1 MEQVMYCFRKWG
13 LLVFAFMLASILCLE
28 SVDADAAA
36 KPKLS
41 TTKTSLNVKDT
52 VTLKVKKVTKKKI
65 AKVTYKSSKKSVARV
80 SSKGKVTAK
89 KKGTTT
95 ITCTVKMKAA
105 KSAKLKCKVTVVP
118 APAYKNKAVNMAA
131 GASLTPAMTNV
142 ITKNVK
148 STAYSSSNAKA
159 ASVNNKGTVTAVS
172 AGTATIMAKMKMKS
186 GKSYTTK
193 CTVTVKAAPAVKPTE
208 NPTMAP
214 TAVPQPTEEPTPRPG
229 EHDSANGI
237 KTIDD
242 GVMREDFTSFDI
254 IHEMGVGTNLG
265 NTMEATSGLASTVQG
280 FETAWGQPVTT
291 QEMLT
296 GMKKAGFNSIR
307 IPVAWSNMM
316 SKDGQYMI
324 PDAFF
329 DRIETIMNY
338 ALNEKM
344 YVVINDHWDSG
355 WWARFGSV
363 DEDERAEAMVK
374 YKTMWTQ
381 IAERFKEY
389 SDYLIFES
397 ANEELGER
405 LNWESDYANSG
416 WFQSEDEL
424 YDCVNQI
431 NQTFVDV
438 VRGTGGNNA
447 KRHLLI
453 AGYDTNIAKTCDD
466 RYKMPKDTI
475 ENRLIVSVHYYSP
488 STYCIVD
495 QEDNSW
501 GYAASWG
508 TEAEIAELQATLRNM
523 KIRFCDNGYPVII
536 GEYGVTDTKKE
547 DGTYVRKEGRD
558 VFFNAVCEYALEN
571 GMCPMLW
578 DTNQIFNRKTCQ
590 ITNATERA
598 NYLALSKKA
607 EELPVYAPVGTDGN
621 YKWVGTIGSYS
632 WRPTTPQIE
641 DGSTFLLN
649 HLGNCYQVIGVDW
662 TKFEN
667 PVVRVQL
674 EAGGAT
680 GAYRFADTVV
690 RDKPTD
696 DPYIEMERISW
707 DTTEDLIL
715 DLVELGLNMTEGKYL
730 YLDFSAGKS
739 YSGKAVITIYEK
751 ESTGPSTAQ

>member
-1 MEQVMYCFRKWG
+1 MKQIMNRFRKYG
-13 LLVFAFMLASILCLE
+13 LLLFALVLASVLCLE
-28 SVDADAAA
+28 NVEASAAA

-52 VTLKVKKVTKKKI
+52 ATLKVIKVTNKKI
-65 AKVTYKSSKKSVARV
+65 SKITWKSSKKSVAKV
-80 SSKGKVTAK
+80 SSKGKITAK
-89 KKGTTT
+89 KKGNTT
-95 ITCTVKMKAA
+95 ITCTVKMKAG

-118 APAYKNKAVNMAA
+118 APAYKNSAMNMAA
-131 GASLTPAMTNV
+131 GAGVTPAMTNV
-142 ITKNVK
+142 IAKNVK
-148 STAYSSSNAKA
+148 STAYSSSNVKV
-159 ASVNNKGTVTAVS
+159 ASVDNKGAVTAVS
-172 AGTATIMAKMKMKS
+172 AGTATITAKMKMKS
-186 GKSYTTK
+186 GKSYTAK
-193 CTVTVKAAPAVKPTE
+193 CTVTVKAVQAVT
-208 NPTMAP
+208 P
-214 TAVPQPTEEPTPRPG
+214 TAVPTPVPTPRQG
-229 EHDSANGI
+229 EHDSVNGI

-242 GVMREDFTSFDI
+242 GVMREEFTSFDI
-254 IHEMGVGTNLG
+254 IHNMGVGTNLG
-265 NTMEATSGLASTVQG
+265 NTMEATSGNASTVQG

-291 QEMLT
+291 QDMLT

-316 SKDGQYMI
+316 SKDGKYTI

-363 DEDERAEAMVK
+363 DEDERADAMVK
-374 YKTMWTQ
+374 YKAMWTQ

-424 YDCVNQI
+424 YECVNQI
-431 NQTFVDV
+431 NQAFVDV

-453 AGYDTNIAKTCDD
+453 AGYDTGIAKTCDD

-475 ENRLIVSVHYYSP
+475 ENHLIVSVHYYSP
-488 STYCIVD
+488 ATYCIAD

-508 TEAEIAELQATLRNM
+508 TEQEITDLQATLRNM

-536 GEYGVTDTKKE
+536 GEYGVTDTKKA

-607 EELPVYAPVGTDGN
+607 QEIPVYKPVETDGT
-621 YKWVGTIGSYS
+621 YTWKGTLGSYG

-649 HLGNCYQVIGVDW
+649 HLGNCYQVVGVDW

-667 PVVRVQL
+667 PVIRVHM
-674 EAGGAT
+674 EAEGAT
-680 GAYRFADTVV
+680 AAYRYADTVV
-690 RDKPTD
+690 RDQPNS
-696 DPYIEMERISW
+696 DPYIEMERIPW
-707 DTTEDLIL
+707 ETTEDLVL
-715 DLVELGLNMTEGKYL
+715 DLTELGLDMTEGKCL
-730 YLDFSAGKS
+730 YLDFSTSKS
-739 YSGKAVITIYEK
+739 YSGKATITIYEK
-751 ESTGPSTAQ
+751 EDAESSTES

>member
-1 MEQVMYCFRKWG
+1 MKQIMNCFRKYG
-13 LLVFAFMLASILCLE
+13 LLLFALVLVSVLCLE
-28 SVDADAAA
+28 SVEAYAAA

-52 VTLKVKKVTKKKI
+52 ATLTVMKVSKKKI
-65 AKVTYKSSKKSVARV
+65 AKITWKSSKKSVAKV
-80 SSKGKVTAK
+80 SSKGKITAK
-89 KKGTTT
+89 KKGNTT
-95 ITCTVKMKAA
+95 ITCTVKVKAG

-118 APAYKNKAVNMAA
+118 APAYKSSAMNMAA
-131 GASLTPAMTNV
+131 GASVTPAMTNV

-148 STAYSSSNAKA
+148 STAYSSSNVKV
-159 ASVNNKGTVTAVS
+159 ASIDNKGAVTAVS
-172 AGTATIMAKMKMKS
+172 AGTATITAKMKMKS
-186 GKSYTTK
+186 GKSYTAK
-193 CTVTVKAAPAVKPTE
+193 CTVTVKAVQAVTPT
-208 NPTMAP
+208 P
-214 TAVPQPTEEPTPRPG
+214 TAVPTPIPMPRPG

-242 GVMREDFTSFDI
+242 GVMREEITSFDI
-254 IHEMGVGTNLG
+254 IHGMGVGTNLG
-265 NTMEATSGLASTVQG
+265 NTMEATSGYASTVQG

-291 QEMLT
+291 QDMLT

-316 SKDGQYMI
+316 SKDGQYKI
-324 PDAFF
+324 PDEFF

-363 DEDERAEAMVK
+363 DEDERADAMIK
-374 YKTMWTQ
+374 YRTMWTQ

-424 YDCVNQI
+424 YECVNQI
-431 NQTFVDV
+431 NQAFVDV

-453 AGYDTNIAKTCDD
+453 AGYDTGISKTCDD

-475 ENRLIVSVHYYSP
+475 ENHLIVSVHYYSP
-488 STYCIVD
+488 ATYCIAD

-501 GYAASWG
+501 GYAATWG
-508 TEAEIAELQATLRNM
+508 TEQEIAELQATLRNM

-590 ITNATERA
+590 ITNATERT

-607 EELPVYAPVGTDGN
+607 QELPVYKPVETDGT
-621 YKWVGTIGSYS
+621 YTWEGILGSYG

-649 HLGNCYQVIGVDW
+649 HLGNCYQVVGVDW

-667 PVVRVQL
+667 PVIRVHM
-674 EAGGAT
+674 EAEGAT
-680 GAYRFADTVV
+680 AAYRYADTVV
-690 RDKPTD
+690 RDQPNS
-696 DPYIEMERISW
+696 DPYIDMERIPW
-707 DTTEDLIL
+707 ETTEDLVL
-715 DLVELGLNMTEGKYL
+715 DLTELGLDMKEGKCL
-730 YLDFSAGKS
+730 YLDFSTSKA
-739 YSGKAVITIYEK
+739 YSGKATITIYEK
-751 ESTGPSTAQ
+751 EDTESSTES